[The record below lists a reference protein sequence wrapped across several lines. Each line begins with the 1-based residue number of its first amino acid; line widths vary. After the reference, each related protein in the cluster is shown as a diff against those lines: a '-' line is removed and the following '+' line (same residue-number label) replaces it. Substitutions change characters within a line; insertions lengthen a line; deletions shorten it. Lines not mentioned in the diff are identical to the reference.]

1 MEAYTDFAYVYD
13 TFMDETPYE
22 KWRDFIVGTIEKYGI
37 SKPVKGKLPIKETE
51 ASGQEAVQNSLKE
64 EQNLILDLGCGTGTL
79 TEMLADAGYD
89 MIGVDNS
96 PDMLEL
102 AMEKRDSRGH
112 ETLYLLQDM
121 RKLEL
126 YGTVGTVISV
136 CDSLNYILQEEE
148 LLQVFKRVENYLFPG
163 GLFLFDFN
171 TVYKYAE
178 VMGDMTVAENRETC
192 SFIWENSY
200 YPEEEVNEYEVTV
213 FVREGGASSKC
224 SRKFSETHYQ
234 RGYTEEQMR
243 RLLEAAGMKIE
254 LVLDADTLAETTDKS
269 ERIYM
274 AARCMKE
281 TESLKRR

>member
-51 ASGQEAVQNSLKE
+51 ASGQDAVQNSLKE
-64 EQNLILDLGCGTGTL
+64 AQNLILDLGCGTGTL

-224 SRKFSETHYQ
+224 YRKFSETHYQ

>member
-148 LLQVFKRVENYLFPG
+148 LLQIFKRVENYLFPG

-224 SRKFSETHYQ
+224 YRKFSETHYQ

>member
-1 MEAYTDFAYVYD
+1 M
-13 TFMDETPYE
+13 
-22 KWRDFIVGTIEKYGI
+22 
-37 SKPVKGKLPIKETE
+37 
-51 ASGQEAVQNSLKE
+51 QNSLKE

-148 LLQVFKRVENYLFPG
+148 LLQIFKRVENYLFPG

-178 VMGDMTVAENRETC
+178 VMGDMTIAENRETC

-224 SRKFSETHYQ
+224 YRKFSETHYQ